1 MPYENVHVMRDCF
14 LPTHIALGLSLH
26 SPFKEAIDLR
36 LEGMKEAGLVRT
48 LCNLD
53 SCGAGIIMPV
63 ARGYYRKVYFYFGSN
78 QD

>member
-48 LCNLD
+48 LCN
-53 SCGAGIIMPV
+53 
-63 ARGYYRKVYFYFGSN
+63 
-78 QD
+78 